1 MLFHFKN
8 LGNQWQILVVG
19 KNLKMQRKKLTVYDY
34 LKCKGQRQL
43 SNLFVHTAEEA
54 AAAEEAE
61 IDFIVAAH
69 DLPQFGIKASLND
82 VKKIREVAPNCF
94 MQSAG
99 PTPPAS
105 EYEAIKYAHDYL
117 SFGVDCIYVG
127 NYSLKWIKAMREEN
141 IPTIGHVGLVPGKA
155 TWIGGLRAIGKTADE
170 AIGVLRH
177 TLELQEAGVI
187 GVELE
192 VVPPKVAKIITEKVD
207 IITMSMGS
215 GSDCD
220 AQFLFSNDV
229 LGWTE
234 GHTPRHARI
243 YRNFKKEYERLQQER
258 INAFKEFHND
268 TINKNFNDPKITV
281 KIEEKEFDK
290 FLELSEK
297 I

>member
-1 MLFHFKN
+1 MIK
-8 LGNQWQILVVG
+8 
-19 KNLKMQRKKLTVYDY
+19 RKKLTVYDY
-34 LKCKGQRQL
+34 LKSKGKRQL
-43 SNLFVHTAEEA
+43 SNLFVHTIEEA
-54 AAAEEAE
+54 AAAEEAG
-61 IDFIVAAH
+61 IDYIVAAH
-69 DLPQFGIKASLND
+69 DLPKFGINASLND

-105 EYEAIKYAHDYL
+105 EYEAIKFAHDYL

-127 NYSLKWIKAMREEN
+127 NHSLKWIRAMRDEN
-141 IPTIGHVGLVPGKA
+141 IPTIGHVGLIPGKA

-170 AIGVLRH
+170 AIGVLKH
-177 TLELQEAGVI
+177 TLDLQEAGVI

-192 VVPPKVAKIITEKVD
+192 VVPPKVAKVITEKVE

-229 LGWTE
+229 LGWNE
-234 GHTPRHARI
+234 GHIPRHARV
-243 YRNFKKEYERLQQER
+243 YRNFKKEYARLQGER
-258 INAFKEFHND
+258 VSAFKEFHED
-268 TINKNFNDPKITV
+268 TINKDFNDPKITV
-281 KIEEKEFDK
+281 QIKDDEFDK
-290 FLELSEK
+290 FLELAEK

>member
-1 MLFHFKN
+1 M
-8 LGNQWQILVVG
+8 I
-19 KNLKMQRKKLTVYDY
+19 RKKLTVYDY
-34 LKCKGQRQL
+34 LKSKGKRQL

-54 AAAEEAE
+54 IAAEEAG
-61 IDFIVAAH
+61 IDYIVAAH
-69 DLPQFGIKASLND
+69 DLPQFGIDASLND
-82 VKKIREVAPNCF
+82 VKKIRELAPNCF

-99 PTPPAS
+99 PIPPAS
-105 EYEAIKYAHDYL
+105 EYEAIKYAQDYL

-127 NYSLKWIKAMREEN
+127 NHSLKWIKAMREEN
-141 IPTIGHVGLVPGKA
+141 IPMIGHVGLIPGKA
-155 TWIGGLRAIGKTADE
+155 TWIGGLRAIGKTAHE

-192 VVPPKVAKIITEKVD
+192 VVPHKIAKIITEKVD

-229 LGWTE
+229 LGWNK
-234 GHTPRHARI
+234 GHIPRHART
-243 YRNFKKEYERLQQER
+243 YRNFKKEYQRLQKER
-258 INAFKEFHND
+258 VEAFREFHSD

-281 KIEEKEFDK
+281 KIEDKEFDK
-290 FLELSEK
+290 FLELCEK